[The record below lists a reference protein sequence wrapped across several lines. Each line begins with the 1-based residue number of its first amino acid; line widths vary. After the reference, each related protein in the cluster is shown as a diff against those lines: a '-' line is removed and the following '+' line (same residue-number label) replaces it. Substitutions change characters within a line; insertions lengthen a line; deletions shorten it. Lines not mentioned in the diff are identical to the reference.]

1 MFSTFLG
8 VIDEHAHSSGGT
20 MGTQTHFDKFHSR
33 IKLGREDDAYK
44 KARERD
50 DSIKVAIKAAFKT
63 AGYAVTSDFIQ
74 GSLATSTAIVPI
86 SGDYDID
93 RALVIDHDTAPDNP
107 VEPKKTALSVL
118 ELRGFKNAK
127 IKKPCVTA
135 DYSSDNVHV
144 DFPIYKKSGQQLYLA
159 IGKLNSNADN
169 REWSESD
176 PKGLID
182 WINNRDQYHGSA
194 SDKQSQYRRLVRYLK
209 RWRDHQ
215 FSDSGADKVYSIGLT
230 VMAKEHF
237 EDSFD
242 EEGFRQDI
250 IALRDTVKCVLNAAY
265 FIQTT
270 QDRYSVQV
278 PLPVQPWRDIFSGSS
293 LDTGT
298 QLRNKLI
305 NLRDKLTE
313 AEGIDDERKQCII
326 LNKLFGD
333 DFEVPEPPT
342 DPSKKA
348 RAVYPTAGAVGTSQ
362 GA

>member
-1 MFSTFLG
+1 
-8 VIDEHAHSSGGT
+8 
-20 MGTQTHFDKFHSR
+20 MGIQTHFDKFHGR
-33 IKLGREDDAYK
+33 IKLGREDSAYK

-50 DSIKVAIKAAFKT
+50 DSIKVDVKTAFKT

-74 GSLATSTAIVPI
+74 GSFATSTAIVPI
-86 SGDYDID
+86 AGDYDID
-93 RALVIDHDTAPDNP
+93 RALVIDYDTAPENP
-107 VEPKKTALSVL
+107 VEPKKNALGVL

-135 DYSSDNVHV
+135 DYASDNVHI
-144 DFPIYKKSGQQLYLA
+144 DFPTYKKSGHQHYLA
-159 IGKLNSNADN
+159 VGKLNSDENN
-169 REWSESD
+169 RKWAESD
-176 PKGLID
+176 PRGLIE
-182 WINNRDQYHGSA
+182 WINNSSQYYGSA

-215 FSDSGADKVYSIGLT
+215 FSDAVAAKVYSIGLT
-230 VMAKEHF
+230 VMAKEQF
-237 EDSFD
+237 DDSFD

-250 IALRDTVKCVLNAAY
+250 TALRDTVKRILNGSY
-265 FIQTT
+265 FTQTT
-270 QDRYSVQV
+270 QDQYKVQV

-313 AEGIDDERKQCII
+313 AEGLDDERKQCII

-333 DFEVPEPPT
+333 DFEIPEPPT
-342 DPSKKA
+342 ESSKKS
-348 RAVYPTAGAVGTSQ
+348 RAVYPTAGVVGTSQ